1 MHKVCV
7 PHATT
12 PYRLLQGDTTG
23 HLRLRPQ
30 MLAGISRSLTRRAP
44 PFPLAATAAAAAAAM
59 SSSSTGENVS
69 DRPVSPDT
77 TRVAWVGTG
86 VMGQSMAGHLLA
98 AGYALTVFNR
108 TASKAQG
115 LVSRGASLADSPRAA
130 AAAADVIFL
139 MVGFPSDV
147 RFTAL
152 DPSTGALAGLAPGG
166 VLVDMTTS
174 DPTLAAEIATLPTLA
189 TLSIF
194 AGGDAAVV
202 ARLAPLFK
210 LMGNALYMG
219 GPGAGQRA
227 KLGNQIAIASTM
239 VGLVEGMVY
248 AHKAGLDVAKWLE
261 AISTGAAG
269 SKSLELYGKRILERD
284 MAAGFYVRHFVKD
297 LGICLSE
304 CQAMGLSLPGLALAQ
319 QLYVSLMAHGEGGLG
334 TQALILAIER
344 LNNTSLEKKD

>member
-152 DPSTGALAGLAPGG
+152 DPSTGA
-166 VLVDMTTS
+166 
-174 DPTLAAEIATLPTLA
+174 
-189 TLSIF
+189 
-194 AGGDAAVV
+194 
-202 ARLAPLFK
+202 
-210 LMGNALYMG
+210 
-219 GPGAGQRA
+219 GQRA

>member
-1 MHKVCV
+1 
-7 PHATT
+7 
-12 PYRLLQGDTTG
+12 
-23 HLRLRPQ
+23 
-30 MLAGISRSLTRRAP
+30 MLAGISRSLTRRRP
-44 PFPLAATAAAAAAAM
+44 PFPLASSAAAAAAM
-59 SSSSTGENVS
+59 SSSSTAANIS
-69 DRPVSPDT
+69 DRPISPDT

-98 AGYALTVFNR
+98 AGYALTVYNR
-108 TASKAQG
+108 TPSKAQG

-147 RFTAL
+147 RSTAL
-152 DPSTGALAGLAPGG
+152 DPSTGALAGLSPGG

-174 DPTLAAEIATLPTLA
+174 DPTLAAEIAAAAAAGGCAAVDAPVSGGDRGARSA

-194 AGGDAAVV
+194 AGGDEAVV
-202 ARLAPLFK
+202 ARLAPLFQ
-210 LMGNALYMG
+210 LMGKALYMG

-269 SKSLELYGKRILERD
+269 SKSLDLYGKRILERD

-319 QLYVSLMAHGEGGLG
+319 QLYVSLIAHGEGGLG

-344 LNNTSLEKKD
+344 LNNTSLEKKGE